1 MSIGEEAVA
10 RMDGFGLR
18 FDRRLKNG
26 FFVGVA
32 FCGVGGTDAVGEVV
46 KLDVQGVLVGVR
58 VDGDGFD
65 AEPWQAQVTRT
76 AISPRLAMR
85 ILLDIGAA
93 SFCIVNR
100 TSER

>member
-65 AEPWQAQVTRT
+65 AEL
-76 AISPRLAMR
+76 LAGTGDVDGDFAAVGDEDSLEHR
-85 ILLDIGAA
+85 CSLL
-93 SFCIVNR
+93 FH
-100 TSER
+100 SE